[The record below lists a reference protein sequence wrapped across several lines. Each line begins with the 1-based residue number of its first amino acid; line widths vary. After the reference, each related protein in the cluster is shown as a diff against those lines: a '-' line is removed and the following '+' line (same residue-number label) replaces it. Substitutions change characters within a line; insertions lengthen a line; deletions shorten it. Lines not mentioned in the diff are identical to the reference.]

1 MITGRLGLAGQAVS
15 PGAARGRAFHYRA
28 AEFAAPAAEGGD
40 PALER
45 LRLERALEAA
55 RRELR
60 ELAGETEAR
69 LGASD
74 AGILDAQEQFLQDPA
89 LVESARARIAEG
101 QAAAP
106 AWWQGAQEAAEQVRA
121 IGEEPWLSRA
131 DDLLDVGARVVRLL
145 SGEPRR
151 VVGDLSGRVVL
162 ARELLASD
170 VLMLARAG
178 AAGLAVSGGSP
189 TSHAAILARSMGLPM
204 VIGLGEALEQVAEGQ
219 PVALDGDGGRLDA
232 QPRAAPS
239 GRSRQ
244 PLAKPGRAITR
255 DGRAISLW
263 ANIASAEGARRAVR
277 AGAEGVG
284 LLRTEFLYLGQGR
297 LPGELE
303 QAAAYAEIAQALG
316 GRPLVIRTLDQ
327 SADKRGGATTRQEA
341 NPALGLRGIRASL
354 AQPEAFLAQL
364 RAILRAA
371 RPSGGDIR
379 ITFPLVSTMEQ
390 WRAARELV
398 DVARAGLAAQGV
410 DAPPVAVGCMVEV
423 PGLALLADAL
433 AAEAELLSLGTND
446 LAQYLMAADRD
457 DPMVAALG
465 AGPQPALL
473 RLVERVVAAARAAG
487 KPLSICGELAADP
500 ALAKLW
506 VGLGLGVLSME
517 PAAIPAVREAI
528 ALLDAR
534 EATRAAEECLRCAT
548 VEQVRTALR

>member
-28 AEFAAPAAEGGD
+28 AEFAAPTAEGGD

-74 AGILDAQEQFLQDPA
+74 AGILEAQEQFLQDPA

-534 EATRAAEECLRCAT
+534 EAIRAAEECLRCAT

>member
-189 TSHAAILARSMGLPM
+189 TSHAAILARSVGLPM

-232 QPRAAPS
+232 RPRGAPS

-244 PLAKPGRAITR
+244 PLAEPGRAITR

-263 ANIASAEGARRAVR
+263 ANIASVEGAQRAVR

-327 SADKRGGATTRQEA
+327 SADKPVGATTRQEA

-379 ITFPLVSTMEQ
+379 ITFPLVSTMEE

-534 EATRAAEECLRCAT
+534 EAIRAAEECLRCAT